1 MLPEIDTLKEQSA
14 KNKDAVEN
22 FSIRLSEL
30 AGRVDASYHVP
41 IVMGLGIKCGDTI
54 TVQAEGEDEQLAI
67 DAVKAYLV
75 ENKF

>member
-30 AGRVDASYHVP
+30 AGRVDASYRVP

-54 TVQAEGEDEQLAI
+54 TVQAEGEDEQFAI
-67 DAVKAYLV
+67 DAVKAYLI